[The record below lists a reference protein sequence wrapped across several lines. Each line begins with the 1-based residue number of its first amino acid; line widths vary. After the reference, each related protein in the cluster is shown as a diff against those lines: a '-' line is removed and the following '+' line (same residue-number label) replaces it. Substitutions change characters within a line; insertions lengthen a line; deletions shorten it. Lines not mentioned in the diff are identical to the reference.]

1 MSSHQTI
8 LELDDASV
16 MRDGRYIL
24 DGLTLAIHCGEH
36 TAIIGANGSGKST
49 LMKLLTLQHYPLAH
63 VDGTPSVRVFG
74 RERWDV
80 FALRRQLGIVSSDM
94 HLALLDAH
102 AVNHLSALDIVLSGF
117 FASLGYFEQAQ
128 IDDSMRE
135 RAYAALNN
143 VGALALAQ
151 KSLDCMSTGEARR
164 VLIARALVHEPQ
176 ALILDEPTTGLDLV
190 ARFGF
195 MQIVRNLARQGRT
208 VILVTH
214 HFDEV
219 IPEIQRVILLRH
231 GRIAADGAKAEV
243 LQSASVS
250 AAFEHAITLHE
261 SHGYYHAQ
269 LGG

>member
-8 LELDDASV
+8 LELADATV
-16 MRDGRYIL
+16 VRDGRRIL
-24 DGLTLAIHCGEH
+24 DGLTLAIRSGQH

-49 LMKLLTLQHYPLAH
+49 LIKLLTLQHHPLAH
-63 VDGTPSVRVFG
+63 ADNTASVRVFG

-80 FALRRQLGIVSSDM
+80 FALRRLLGIVSSDM

-117 FASLGYFEQAQ
+117 FASLGYFEHAQ

-135 RAYAALNN
+135 RAYAALEN
-143 VGALALAQ
+143 VGALALAEQ
-151 KSLDCMSTGEARR
+151 SLDSMSTGEARR

-190 ARFGF
+190 ARHEF
-195 MQIVRNLARQGRT
+195 MQVVGDIARQGRT

-219 IPEIQRVILLRH
+219 IPEVQRVILLRH
-231 GRIAADGAKAEV
+231 GRIVADGAKADV
-243 LQSASVS
+243 LQSPAVS
-250 AAFEHAITLHE
+250 AAFDHAITLHE
-261 SHGYYHAQ
+261 SRGYYHAR
-269 LGG
+269 LGS

>member
-1 MSSHQTI
+1 MTSNQTI
-8 LELDDASV
+8 LELDDATV
-16 MRDGRYIL
+16 MRDGRRVL
-24 DGLTLAIHCGEH
+24 DGLTLAISSGEH
-36 TAIIGANGSGKST
+36 TAIIGPNGSGKST
-49 LMKLLTLQHYPLAH
+49 LMKLLTLQHHPLAH
-63 VDGTPSVRVFG
+63 ADGTPSVRVFG

-102 AVNHLSALDIVLSGF
+102 AVNHLSAIDVVLSGF

-135 RAYAALNN
+135 RASAALDH
-143 VGALALAQ
+143 VGALGLAQ
-151 KSLDCMSTGEARR
+151 KSLDSMSTGEARR

-195 MQIVRNLARQGRT
+195 MRIVRDLARQGRT

-219 IPEIQRVILLRH
+219 IPEIQRVILLRD
-231 GRIAADGAKAEV
+231 GRIAADGPKAEV
-243 LQSASVS
+243 LQSAAVS

-261 SHGYYHAQ
+261 SQGYYHAR
-269 LGG
+269 LDG